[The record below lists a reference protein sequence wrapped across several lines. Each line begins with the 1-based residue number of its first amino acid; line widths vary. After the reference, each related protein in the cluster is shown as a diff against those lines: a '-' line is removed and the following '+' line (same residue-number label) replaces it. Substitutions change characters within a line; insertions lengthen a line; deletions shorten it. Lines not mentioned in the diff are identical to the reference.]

1 MIKLLVVARITTL
14 QNVSTNFRDGL
25 TYGTCLIGQF
35 AVACKFLYYKG
46 LRSGIKYKLHVVI
59 STFRIVRRAN
69 FAGIEVIRLYEFLL
83 GPVIV

>member
-46 LRSGIKYKLHVVI
+46 LRSGIKYKLRGNI
-59 STFRIVRRAN
+59 DLSRRHH
-69 FAGIEVIRLYEFLL
+69 FWFVEPTLVELK
-83 GPVIV
+83 